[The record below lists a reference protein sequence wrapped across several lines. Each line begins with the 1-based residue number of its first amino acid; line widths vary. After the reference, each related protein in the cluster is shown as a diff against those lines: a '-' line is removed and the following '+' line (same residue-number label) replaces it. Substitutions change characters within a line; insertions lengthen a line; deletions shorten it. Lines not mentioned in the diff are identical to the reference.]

1 MESMYV
7 DKADWVWM
15 GHGAHFVGRSKCGF
29 RLATY
34 VGSYIVSTVG
44 EYAPGETWIELNAR
58 VAGEEPMAYETFV
71 WEAVEAPD
79 NRTCCPYRIEGDPID
94 RMYYATASEAAA
106 GHMAFCEKWS

>member
-1 MESMYV
+1 MG
-7 DKADWVWM
+7 KADWVWM
-15 GHGAHFVGRSKCGF
+15 GHGTHFVGRSKCGL

-44 EYAPGETWIELNAR
+44 EYAPGEVWIELN
-58 VAGEEPMAYETFV
+58 GCGPGDDPMFYETLV

-79 NRTCCPYRIEGDPID
+79 DRTCCPYRIEGNEIE
-94 RMYYATASEAAA
+94 RMYYETASEATA